1 MSTPSAVSSRSSG
14 DPSAYSSASTPPW
27 SNGTSR
33 ATRSKRPAKCSPIA
47 RSTSSSPSPVRADAS
62 TASGFAVA
70 AGGGAPPR
78 CSVSTL
84 LSTSRRGISEAP
96 ISSSTRLHRGDL
108 AIALL
113 LVGRGVGDVQDEVG
127 EQRLLE
133 RRGERGHE
141 LVRQLAH
148 EADRVGQEVRAPEV
162 VVGARRR
169 IERLEEAVGRRHLGA
184 REHVQERRLADV
196 RVARERHARHLVALA
211 PAAHR
216 RALLAQLAQATAQ
229 QRDARARQPAVGLEL
244 RLARASR
251 ADAAAEALEVLPHA
265 AHALHVVLELR
276 ELDLELARR
285 RVRVQRE
292 DVEDHAR
299 AVDDAHAELVLEHA
313 LLARREL
320 VLGHDDL
327 GLELLRQL
335 LQLLELA
342 AADVGARVD
351 ARRGAGRA
359 CATTSTCA
367 VRSSSRISASSRSS
381 SAPCASTATSTARSG
396 RASYSIIFV
405 ASPTAGAYVRGSAR
419 RAVRRR
425 ASEDA
430 ADALDGLARGAPRAP
445 SARAARS
452 RRSSGRRPRRGR
464 RRRPRPPAGAPRTP
478 PSRRRPGRAPTRTA
492 RRSGA

>member
-1 MSTPSAVSSRSSG
+1 MAV
-14 DPSAYSSASTPPW
+14 PQPP
-27 SNGTSR
+27 
-33 ATRSKRPAKCSPIA
+33 ALLLAAAVDLVEHEQA
-47 RSTSSSPSPVRADAS
+47 RHL
-62 TASGFAVA
+62 
-70 AGGGAPPR
+70 GGADL
-78 CSVSTL
+78 VEHAL
-84 LSTSRRGISEAP
+84 DG
-96 ISSSTRLHRGDL
+96 GDL
-108 AIALL
+108 ALALL

-133 RRGERGHE
+133 RRRERRDE

-148 EADRVGQEVRAPEV
+148 EADRVGQEVGAPEV

-169 IERLEEAVGRRHLGA
+169 IERLEQAVGRRHLGA

-196 RVARERHARHLVALA
+196 RVAGERDARHLVALA
-211 PAAHR
+211 LAAHR
-216 RALLAQLAQATAQ
+216 RALLAQLAQAAAQ

-244 RLARASR
+244 RLARATR

-265 AHALHVVLELR
+265 AHALQVVLQLR

-299 AVDDAHAELVLEHA
+299 AVDDAHAELVLERA

-335 LQLLELA
+335 LELLELA

-351 ARRGAGRA
+351 RRAVLHAA

-396 RASYSIIFV
+396 RASYSIIFEP
-405 ASPTAGAYVRGSAR
+405 SPTLGAYVRGSAR
-419 RAVRRR
+419 GRVAALPSLRGRGRCARR
-425 ASEDA
+425 
-430 ADALDGLARGAPRAP
+430 PRA
-445 SARAARS
+445 
-452 RRSSGRRPRRGR
+452 RRSSGDRQREPHVAVARRAVGR
-464 RRRPRPPAGAPRTP
+464 ARADDDGRLARAAARRTP
-478 PSRRRPGRAPTRTA
+478 PSRRRPARASTRTA
-492 RRSGA
+492 RRAGARTPGRGASSPSQSTSRRRP